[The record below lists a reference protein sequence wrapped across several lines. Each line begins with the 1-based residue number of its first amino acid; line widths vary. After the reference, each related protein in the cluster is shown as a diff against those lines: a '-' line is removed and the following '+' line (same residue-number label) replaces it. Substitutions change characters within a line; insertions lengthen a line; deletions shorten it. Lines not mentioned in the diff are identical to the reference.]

1 MAIPAVPPITNFRMF
16 LQKPDGTPLA
26 SQWYRITWGRE
37 APLPLA
43 RTGTNGLIDV
53 ELEGDYSWGLL
64 ELGEHDPDSGDDASF
79 VPRIQID
86 LRLVKPPSPPP
97 KHKRKKIEL
106 DSPPPSKPPPAQ
118 KPAPEKEKKP
128 EEGEPGESLPP
139 DPTLI
144 SMPPDK
150 KPAYDFDP
158 EGRRR
163 RTKKE
168 PEKPKESAGEVERR
182 LEKLD
187 RVSYEIHD
195 KQVKVFEITWRLH
208 NLGYLGF
215 WSGHLTFPIDG
226 GKYAQILDAMNRYAF
241 KNGIPL
247 LSEDDLTGAE
257 PTLDGLMSH
266 LVEKTHDK
274 VGP

>member
-182 LEKLD
+182 GD
-187 RVSYEIHD
+187 ARNRRADAGCDI
-195 KQVKVFEITWRLH
+195 RLRH
-208 NLGYLGF
+208 GVLMVAARAGQAEHARQAGEVDHHR
-215 WSGHLTFPIDG
+215 SPPS
-226 GKYAQILDAMNRYAF
+226 A
-241 KNGIPL
+241 
-247 LSEDDLTGAE
+247 GAGR
-257 PTLDGLMSH
+257 T
-266 LVEKTHDK
+266 
-274 VGP
+274 VGERRADP